1 MKNRVLGIVV
11 TMMILLGG
19 CASSSGE
26 SVAQKRAAVEDMRAT
41 VLGKLYA
48 QKPDVKQQIASSVG
62 YAVFDNANVNVIFAS
77 FGGGY
82 GVAVNRQTGARTYMS
97 MAEAG
102 LGLGIGAKDFSVVMV
117 FHTQEA
123 LARFIEHGWA
133 FGGNADAAAKHKHQ
147 GGAVA
152 AEAVVDDVTVYSLTE
167 TGLALQAVLK
177 GTKFWVDDELN

>member
-1 MKNRVLGIVV
+1 MKNRFMVFVL
-11 TMMILLGG
+11 MSILLTAG
-19 CASSSGE
+19 CATSGGA
-26 SVAQKRAAVEDMRAT
+26 SVEQKRAAVEKMRSD
-41 VLGKLYA
+41 VLSKLYA
-48 QKPDVKQQIASSVG
+48 DKPDVQQQIVNSAG
-62 YAVFDNANVNVIFAS
+62 YAVFDNANVNVIIAS

-82 GVAVNRQTGARTYMS
+82 GVAVNRQTGARTYMN

-102 LGLGIGAKDFSVVMV
+102 IGLGIGAKDFSIVMV
-117 FHTQEA
+117 FHTQQA

-152 AEAVVDDVTVYSLTE
+152 AEVVVDDVTVYSLTE

-177 GTKFWVDDELN
+177 GTKFWVDNDLN

>member
-1 MKNRVLGIVV
+1 MRNYLVA
-11 TMMILLGG
+11 ILMGTVFLLAG
-19 CASSSGE
+19 CATSGGK
-26 SVAQKRAAVEDMRAT
+26 SVAEKRAAVESMRSN
-41 VLGKLYA
+41 VLSQLYA
-48 QKPDVKQQIASSVG
+48 QKPDVQQQIASSAG

-82 GVAVNRQTGARTYMS
+82 GVAVNRQTGARTYMN

-102 LGLGIGAKDFSVVMV
+102 LGLGIGAKDFSIVMV
-117 FHTQEA
+117 FHSQSA

-152 AEAVVDDVTVYSLTE
+152 AEVVVDDVTVYSLTE

>member
-1 MKNRVLGIVV
+1 MKGNQIATLMGIVF
-11 TMMILLGG
+11 LLVG
-19 CASSSGE
+19 CASAGNT
-26 SVAQKRAAVEDMRAT
+26 VAEKRAAVESMRSD
-41 VLGKLYA
+41 VLSQLYSE
-48 QKPDVKQQIASSVG
+48 KPDVQQQIASSAG

-77 FGGGY
+77 LGGGY
-82 GVAVNRQTGARTYMS
+82 GVAVNRTTGARTYMN

-117 FHTQEA
+117 FHSQSA

-177 GTKFWVDDELN
+177 GTKFWVDDDLN

>member
-1 MKNRVLGIVV
+1 MKSNSMMAIISFVLF
-11 TMMILLGG
+11 LSG
-19 CASSSGE
+19 CVSSAGNT
-26 SVAQKRAAVEDMRAT
+26 VAQKRAAVEDMRGD
-41 VLGKLYA
+41 VLRSLYSK
-48 QKPDVKQQIASSVG
+48 KPDVQQQIASSAG
-62 YAVFDNANVNVIFAS
+62 YAVFDNANVNVIIAS

-82 GVAVNRQTGARTYMS
+82 GVAVNSKTGARTYMN

-102 LGLGIGAKDFSVVMV
+102 IGLGIGAKDFSVVMV
-117 FHTQEA
+117 FHTQKA

>member
-1 MKNRVLGIVV
+1 MKGNLV
-11 TMMILLGG
+11 TTLLGAVFLLMG
-19 CASSSGE
+19 CASSGGNT
-26 SVAQKRAAVEDMRAT
+26 VAEKRAAVESMRSD
-41 VLGKLYA
+41 VLSQLYS
-48 QKPDVKQQIASSVG
+48 QKPDVQQQIANAVG

-82 GVAVNRQTGARTYMS
+82 GVVVNRQTGARTYMN

-102 LGLGIGAKDFSVVMV
+102 LGIGIGAKDFSIVMV
-117 FHTQEA
+117 FHSQSA